1 MRTFAFSVF
10 LSALLLFMLEP
21 FIGKALLPWFG
32 GMPSVW
38 STCLL
43 FFQVSLFA
51 GYAYSHVLVHRLAP
65 RAQVT
70 VHLVLVGAALT
81 ALAIQAFLWRGPVL
95 PGVGLKPPDSQ
106 WPVLRLLVLLGLTV
120 GLPFFTLS
128 TTGPLAQA
136 WFARVA
142 PGISPYRL
150 YALSNAGSFLALLG
164 YPFLVEPT
172 LTLRQQ
178 GWGWAAGFTLF
189 AVGVAAMGR
198 ARWRVGPSATAEVA
212 TAEVVPAAGRTRR
225 AHFVFWTL
233 LAMVPSI
240 MLMAV
245 TNQLSQEVAV
255 SPFLWVVPLAL
266 YLLSF
271 ILTFE
276 SSRWYARAPFLGV
289 LIVLLVVAFVVSSR
303 QVSLGLGW
311 QVAGLLGVLF
321 VTSMFCHGELAR
333 RRPPVEQL
341 TTFYLAVSLGGAVGA
356 LFVPLVAPLLFN
368 NYYELDV
375 SFVLAWLV
383 AMATLATDQ
392 GSAFH
397 GPRRRLVR
405 AGAAG
410 YLYLLLFLA
419 FLRVVTWD
427 RNALEVRRNFYG
439 LLKVSRKCE
448 PGSPLSCTMLEIN
461 GRTLHGLQLEDP
473 ARRREATS
481 YFTPNSGVG
490 RVMTNHP
497 ARLAGRPMR
506 IGVVGLGVGTLAA
519 YGRPGDTLRFYEIN
533 PAAIELARAGSPFF
547 TYLADSPAAIDI
559 VLGDARLSLEQEL
572 KDGAPQRYELLV
584 VDAFS
589 SDAIPAHLLTREAI
603 ALYRA
608 HLAGADSILAI
619 HVSNRNLELAPLVWS
634 LAEEAGLACRE
645 LTTTSASSEESE
657 VELSARWMLLSEDGR
672 ALDAPGIVLDGSAL
686 VARERVVRPWSDDFT
701 NVLSVLK

>member
-51 GYAYSHVLVHRLAP
+51 GYAYSHVLVHRLSQ

-70 VHLVLVGAALT
+70 VHLVLVGAALA
-81 ALAIQAFLWRGPVL
+81 ALGTQALLWHVPVL
-95 PGVGLKPPDSQ
+95 PGLGLKPPNSE
-106 WPVLRLLVLLGLTV
+106 WPLLRLLVLLGLTV

-142 PGISPYRL
+142 PGTSPYRL

-178 GWGWAAGFTLF
+178 GWGWAAGFAMF

-198 ARWRVGPSATAEVA
+198 ARWRAGPSATAEVA
-212 TAEVVPAAGRTRR
+212 SSGHRTRK
-225 AHFVFWTL
+225 AHFAFWTL
-233 LAMVPSI
+233 FAMVPSI

-276 SSRWYARAPFLGV
+276 STRWYARAPFLGA
-289 LIVLLVVAFVVSSR
+289 LIVLLVGAFVVSSR
-303 QVSLGLGW
+303 QGSLGLGW
-311 QVAGLLGVLF
+311 QIAGLLVVLF

-356 LFVPLVAPLLFN
+356 IFVPLVAPLLFN

-383 AMATLATDQ
+383 AMATLAADQ
-392 GSAFH
+392 GSIFH

-410 YLYLLLFLA
+410 YLYLLLFLV
-419 FLRVVTWD
+419 FLRVHHWQRD
-427 RNALEVRRNFYG
+427 ALEVRRNFYG
-439 LLKVSRKCE
+439 LLKVSRQCE
-448 PGSPLSCTMLEIN
+448 PGSPPTCAMLEVN
-461 GRTLHGLQLEDP
+461 GRTIHGLQLEDP
-473 ARRREATS
+473 LRRREATS
-481 YFTPNSGVG
+481 YYTPRSGVG
-490 RVMTNHP
+490 RVMAHHP

-519 YGRPGDTLRFYEIN
+519 YGQTGDTLRFYEIN
-533 PAAIELARAGSPFF
+533 PAAIELARAGNPYF
-547 TYLADSPAAIDI
+547 TYLADSRAAIEM
-559 VLGDARLSLEQEL
+559 VFGDARLSLEREL
-572 KDGAPQRYELLV
+572 KDEAPQRYDLLV
-584 VDAFS
+584 IDAFS

-608 HLAGADSILAI
+608 HLAGVDSILAI

-634 LAEEAGLACRE
+634 LAEQSGLACRE
-645 LTTTSASSEESE
+645 LFTLAASSKGSE
-657 VELSARWMLLSEDGR
+657 VELTARWMLLSEDGR
-672 ALDAPGIVLDGSAL
+672 VLDAPGIVLDGSAV
-686 VARERVVRPWSDDFT
+686 VAREGVVRPWSDDFT